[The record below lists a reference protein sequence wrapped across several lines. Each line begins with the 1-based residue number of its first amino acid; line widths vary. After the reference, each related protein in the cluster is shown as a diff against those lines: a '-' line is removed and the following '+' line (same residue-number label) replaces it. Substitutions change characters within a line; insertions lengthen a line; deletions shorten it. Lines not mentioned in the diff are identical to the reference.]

1 MESKFVFSPSPHI
14 HTSNTT
20 PRAMIHVLVAL
31 VPAIT
36 VALLHFGLPALEVLL
51 ISTASCMGVEWLVTR
66 YMLHRRPTLADGSAA
81 LTGVLLA
88 LNLPSSLPWWM
99 VVAGAIMAIGI
110 AKMAFGGLGCNIFNP
125 ALVGRVF
132 LLISFPVAMTSWPLP
147 QSAFPLADGATG
159 PTVLSI
165 FKEGASGSQLPAYSD
180 MLLGNIGGSMGEVS
194 AAALLLGFV
203 YLLAVRVVKAWI
215 PLAVIAG
222 LAIID
227 LIAGFPII
235 PDILSGGLLLGA
247 IFMATDYVT
256 SPMTTKGMVL
266 YGLFIGIITAS
277 IRRWGAYPEGMS
289 FAILIMNGCT
299 PLIDRYFRPRRY
311 SPKTSKAAA

>member
-14 HTSNTT
+14 HTANTT
-20 PRAMIHVLVAL
+20 SRAMIHVLVAL
-31 VPAIT
+31 VPSIA
-36 VALLHFGLPALEVLL
+36 VALWHFGLPALEVLL

-66 YMLHRRPTLADGSAA
+66 YMLHRPSTLADGSAA

-99 VVAGAIMAIGI
+99 IVAGAIMAIGI

-132 LLISFPVAMTSWPLP
+132 LLISFPVAMTSWPMP
-147 QSAFPLADGATG
+147 QSAFPLADGSTG
-159 PTVLSI
+159 PTILSI
-165 FKEGASGSQLPAYSD
+165 FKEGAAGSQLPAYTD

-194 AAALLLGFV
+194 AAALLLGFA
-203 YLLAVRVVKAWI
+203 YLLAVRVIKAWI
-215 PLAVIAG
+215 PLSIIAG

-256 SPMTTKGMVL
+256 SPMTTKGMVF
-266 YGLFIGIITAS
+266 YGLLIGIITAS

-289 FAILIMNGCT
+289 FAILLMNGCT

-311 SPKTSKAAA
+311 SPKTSKAA

>member
-31 VPAIT
+31 VPAIA
-36 VALLHFGLPALEVLL
+36 VALWHFGLPALEVLL

-159 PTVLSI
+159 PTILSI